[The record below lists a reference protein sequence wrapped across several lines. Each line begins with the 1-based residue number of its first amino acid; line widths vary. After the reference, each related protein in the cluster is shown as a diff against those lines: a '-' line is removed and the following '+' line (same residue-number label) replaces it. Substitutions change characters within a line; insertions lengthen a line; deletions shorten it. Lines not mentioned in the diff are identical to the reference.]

1 MKPKILCLLLTILLL
16 FPHTS
21 TIFAQ
26 PDNTSSISGTENI
39 SDTNDT
45 EDTSKPS
52 DTSDVADT
60 SDNSDTSNTS
70 DTLTLSCESAILMD
84 ATTGAILYEKD
95 ASTKQF
101 PASIT
106 KLMTLL
112 LAYENGSLDDTITFS
127 HDAIFS
133 IEFGSSHI
141 AIQEGET
148 LTLEQVLYGIMLQSA
163 NECSNGVAEY
173 VDGDIETFAKHMTER
188 AKELGCKNTN
198 FVNAN
203 GLHDE
208 NHYTTAYDM
217 ALIAQALLQIDAYRE
232 MMGNTYY
239 EIPPTNKQ
247 TETRYLHGQHQ
258 MLNPNSLY
266 YYETAEGGK
275 TGYTS
280 EALNTLVTYA
290 KQGDTEL
297 IAVVLRCNGAQHY
310 VDTKTLFDYGFSH
323 YKTEKV
329 LSAGDLAQTV
339 SITET
344 YKNKTEEKAQISAA
358 IPKDIYITLPI
369 GANPADVTTQ
379 VTCEPT
385 ASVPIAAGDALGSVA
400 LSYQGE
406 TIDTVS
412 LTAQD
417 SVAVTTDEERAA
429 QSAQKRNHILKI
441 IGIFIGVLLL
451 CGLGVILF
459 FRYRIYRKKELRRQR
474 RKSARKLRLQ
484 QYEQQHLHH
493 KK

>member
-1 MKPKILCLLLTILLL
+1 MKPKFLCLLLTILLL

-26 PDNTSSISGTENI
+26 TDNTSNASET
-39 SDTNDT
+39 T
-45 EDTSKPS
+45 EDTS
-52 DTSDVADT
+52 DTT
-60 SDNSDTSNTS
+60 NTS
-70 DTLTLSCESAILMD
+70 DTLTLTCESAILMD
-84 ATTGAILYEKD
+84 ATTGTILYEKD
-95 ASTKQF
+95 ANTKHF

-127 HDAIFS
+127 HEAVYS

-173 VDGDIETFAKHMTER
+173 VDGNITAFAEHMTQR

-247 TETRYLHGQHQ
+247 PETRYLHGQHQ
-258 MLNPNSLY
+258 MLNKNSLY

-323 YKTEKV
+323 YKTAKV
-329 LSAGDLAQTV
+329 LSAGDLSQPV
-339 SITET
+339 SVTET
-344 YKNKTEEKAQISAA
+344 YKEKTTEKAQISAA
-358 IPKDIYITLPI
+358 IPQDTYVTLPI
-369 GANPADVTTQ
+369 DANPADVTTN
-379 VTCEPT
+379 VTCEAT
-385 ASVPIAAGDALGSVA
+385 ATVPIEIGDALGSVA
-400 LSYQGE
+400 LSYQGK
-406 TIDTVS
+406 TLNTVS
-412 LTAQD
+412 LTAQEA
-417 SVAVTTDEERAA
+417 VAATTDEERAA
-429 QSAQKRNHILKI
+429 QSAQMRNHIFKI
-441 IGIFIGVLLL
+441 IGICIGILLL
-451 CGLGVILF
+451 CGIGVIAF
-459 FRYRIYRKKELRRQR
+459 FRYRAYRKKELRRLR
-474 RKSARKLRLQ
+474 RKSARKIRLQ
-484 QYEQQHLHH
+484 QYEQLH